1 MANVYRENYINKV
14 LEDADAGRHVDPERL
29 TTAIQYLDDAHAVL
43 QNRQKQIISKEEK
56 RLAALNKDVDAEL
69 AAQGIVVT
77 EEDLNDPQ
85 PTPEEVTH

>member
-14 LEDADAGRHVDPERL
+14 LDDVDGNRHVDPDRMSKAL
-29 TTAIQYLDDAHAVL
+29 QYLDDAHAVL

-85 PTPEEVTH
+85 PTQKK